1 MKKILGYFKDFHKVY
16 FNPKLYIT
24 CFLFIAALI
33 TFNYSIDLEDSYIDS
48 YRGETIRI
56 LFFAIYHLFAYYG
69 IILLI
74 YFYGNNDLKLTKE
87 FWIKSALGFLVLGF
101 DRSFDCGY
109 YEILKAA
116 VPTETIQ
123 FYDKLAYNGIRFLT
137 ILLPL
142 FILKFFLIE
151 RV

>member
-1 MKKILGYFKDFHKVY
+1 MIVTGGD
-16 FNPKLYIT
+16 P
-24 CFLFIAALI
+24 
-33 TFNYSIDLEDSYIDS
+33 
-48 YRGETIRI
+48 IRI

-87 FWIKSALGFLVLGF
+87 FWIKSALGFFVLGF
-101 DRSFDCGY
+101 DRAFGYGY

-116 VPTETIQ
+116 VPPETFQ
-123 FYDKLAYNGIRFLT
+123 FYDKLSYNGIRFLT

-142 FILKFFLIE
+142 FILKLFFDRK
-151 RV
+151 RVLKDYMD